1 MSVDERLNEYEYEKD
16 GQIESERVSDGNKN
30 NNRVRKI
37 ISVLWQSDNNKTT
50 TTPALRQE

>member
-37 ISVLWQSDNNKTT
+37 ISVLW
-50 TTPALRQE
+50 